1 MSLAEAKQAAI
12 GILEREYHDHQTLFR
27 SLTAEQLERPVFTG
41 EGVGWRVRDLI
52 AHFAFWQTMSART
65 AEKIAATA
73 EVPEQETGILTFL
86 GIEHGVDARNGENF
100 EAWRT
105 RPVHE
110 AQEHMDACHTRLM
123 DAIGALPPERVVKSD
138 APEDW
143 YRYFWQPGV
152 NHLRQHRIHIEAT
165 LKETGTT

>member
-12 GILEREYHDHQTLFR
+12 DVLEREYHDLVTLLG
-27 SLTAEQLERPVFTG
+27 SLTAEQLEQLVFTG

-65 AEKIAATA
+65 AEKIAATGETPA
-73 EVPEQETGILTFL
+73 QETGIFTFL
-86 GIEHGVDARNGENF
+86 GVELGLDARNGENF
-100 EAWRT
+100 EAWRA

-123 DAIGALPPERVVKSD
+123 DAIGALPPERVVKSE
-138 APEDW
+138 ASEDW

-152 NHLRQHRIHIEAT
+152 NHLRQHRIHIEAA
-165 LKETGTT
+165 LKETEAT

>member
-1 MSLAEAKQAAI
+1 MSLAEAKQEAI
-12 GILEREYHDHQTLFR
+12 GVLESEYRDLATIFR

-65 AEKIAATA
+65 AEKIAATG
-73 EVPEQETGILTFL
+73 ELPEQETGIFSFL
-86 GIEHGVDARNGENF
+86 GVERDLNARNGENF
-100 EAWRT
+100 ESWRD
-105 RPVHE
+105 RSVHE
-110 AQEHMDACHTRLM
+110 AQDHLDACHTRLI
-123 DAIGALPPERVVKSD
+123 DAIQALPPERVVKSE

-152 NHLRQHRIHIEAT
+152 NHLRQHRIHIEAA
-165 LKETGTT
+165 LKETETT